1 MIKFRQVLLATPIV
15 LAVILSGC
23 SPKVFT
29 AKYTKSPGIQLATN
43 VKSAQ
48 TQGGIT
54 IDMKPLDLKSEY
66 EKPFYNQPIHVTYTP
81 FLAKEPV
88 TEKRDNIV
96 QFFYGRSPFSVTI
109 TNSTDHILRMKD
121 SRVVFIDPKSD
132 EPISPCSKEQ
142 PEMYTDMQNQ
152 FPVFNLE
159 LSSWLK
165 AYPMTTT
172 LGHDITLAITNII
185 QKVKFINGFNMEI
198 MPGMK
203 VSGILLF
210 PIDPIKMSE
219 GKISFIDMISKV
231 DAAGNT
237 TEKVRFDYN
246 TDLFYRYYKLEPN
259 TNTFVEI
266 KEDDYNKGL
275 LSPEVYTY
283 DKTQKKWV
291 LGTLQK

>member
-1 MIKFRQVLLATPIV
+1 MIKIRQVLLAASV
-15 LAVILSGC
+15 VSAVFLNGC
-23 SPKVFT
+23 APKVFT
-29 AKYTKSPGIQLATN
+29 SKYAKSPEIQLAAN

-54 IDMKPLDLKSEY
+54 VDMKPLDKPAEY
-66 EKPFYNQPIHVTYTP
+66 EKPFYTQPIHVTYTP

-88 TEKRDNIV
+88 TETRDNKIE
-96 QFFYGRSPFSVTI
+96 FFYGRSPFSVTI

-121 SRVVFIDPKSD
+121 SRVVFIDPQSE

-142 PEMYTDMQNQ
+142 QEMYTDMANQ
-152 FPVFNLE
+152 IPIFNFE
-159 LSSWLK
+159 LSTWQK

-172 LGHDITLAITNII
+172 FSNDLYLAITNII
-185 QKVKFINGFNMEI
+185 QKIKFINGFNMEI

-210 PIDPIKMSE
+210 PIDPVKMTN

-237 TEKVRFDYN
+237 TEKVRFDYQ
-246 TDLFYRYYKLEPN
+246 TSLFYRYYKLEPN
-259 TNTFVEI
+259 TNKFVEI
-266 KEDDYNKGL
+266 KEEDYNKGKIN
-275 LSPEVYTY
+275 PEVYTY
-283 DKTQKKWV
+283 DKAQKKWV
-291 LGTLQK
+291 LGAPQK